1 MSQQIQITGGAKVRN
16 LQDVIIG
23 TSGVLSS
30 VAFDVANGV
39 PRLDVNGKI
48 LVSQLPN
55 SVMEYKGVW
64 NAATNTPTLV
74 NGTGNQG
81 DVYLCNVAGTVDFG
95 AGPIAFF
102 VGDQVIYS
110 GSIWQRAS
118 GATGS
123 VTSVA
128 ITESGDSL
136 NITGSPITTSGT
148 INIGFNGT
156 NLQYVNGAGN
166 LTTFPILTGYVP
178 YTGATTDVDLGTF
191 NLTAD
196 VITGATGSF
205 ASSGGSDTFA
215 INHSSGSGI
224 ALNITKG
231 GNGEGLYI
239 NKTSGSGN
247 AATIIGT
254 LNATTLVKSGGTS
267 SQFLKADGTVDSTAY
282 GTGSVTSVAALTIG
296 TSGTDLSSTVATSTT
311 TPVITLNV
319 PTASATN
326 RGALSSADW
335 STFNS
340 KQGTVFATAPISIV
354 SNNISIT
361 QASASV
367 DGYLSSTDFNTFN
380 NKISGLGTAGYITR
394 YTGSGGTIGNSGLYD
409 DGTTVSLI
417 SRALSGSSASF
428 SSSVTATSFVK
439 TGGTSA
445 QFLKADGSVD
455 SSTYLTTSA
464 AASTYLPLTGGTLSG
479 TLQFTQP
486 VGLLFANAQYIK
498 DNGSGGLF
506 IHSAAAINITS
517 TSLTNNSNT
526 ILDSS
531 NYNSYAL
538 PLTGGTLTGALNIN
552 VSSGTAMNVA
562 GNAIFRGDT
571 GVGTPRQ
578 LIITSGGSTPVY
590 LEAKGYG
597 ANYQTDFGI
606 RTYNNVGT
614 AFEVFY
620 ADSSGRVGI
629 NQVNPSYQLD
639 VNGTGRFS
647 DNVLINNSAS
657 LSKLSIKG
665 SGSTTGLDL
674 YVFGANATLSNQDNG
689 SLSFE
694 TNGTTRLTI
703 ASTGNVGIG
712 TASPAQLLHVQ
723 KDQTAY
729 TWGKIDNQQNSSSAY
744 AGLMVSTY
752 GNSWGIVMGSSLANS
767 NSLNFVIDAG
777 GSNASKMTITSG
789 GNVGIGT
796 VIPQANLQV
805 TSSSFPVLKVADG
818 IGGGALA
825 LGDSTITSNYV
836 GIWRGTANSISGGGF
851 LNIQGNGIAFMSS
864 DNVFGSGSERMRIT
878 SDGNLL
884 LGTTDNGSGAKLVF
898 FSTTAAQQIKAAGTA
913 PAITFSNTITSPT
926 IGGVLGA
933 ATGAN
938 QFVTGT
944 ASGDMVL
951 ANQFNTGALIF
962 GTSNTER
969 ARITSGGDVLIGATS
984 IFNDGKVCISADA
997 TRVTIASKVSASTG
1011 AEHIRF
1017 INPNGVVGYISTSGT
1032 VTTYSITSDYR
1043 LKQDLKDYK
1052 GLELIS
1058 AIKTY
1063 DYEWKADNSR
1073 MYGVMAHEL
1082 AEILPYAVN
1091 GTKDEVDKDGN
1102 DKMQGVDYSK
1112 LVPILV
1118 KAIQEQQKQI
1128 EELKLKIK

>member
-1 MSQQIQITGGAKVRN
+1 MSNQLQLTGGAKVRD

-64 NAATNTPTLV
+64 NAATNTPTLA

-95 AGPIAFF
+95 AGPIVFF

-118 GATGS
+118 GATGT

-166 LTTFPILTGYVP
+166 LTTFPDLSVYVTLAGTQTITGSKTFSATLYGTDSEFSGSVLSPIFSVINGTKVVNLQSLATLNRDIYLPDASGTIALTSDIPILTGYVP
-178 YTGATTDVDLGTF
+178 YTGATANVDLGTF

-282 GTGSVTSVAALTIG
+282 QSALTLTTTGTSGAATLVGATLNIPQYQAAGTYVTSV
-296 TSGTDLSSTVATSTT
+296 
-311 TPVITLNV
+311 
-319 PTASATN
+319 TASAP
-326 RGALSSADW
+326 LSSSG
-335 STFNS
+335 STN
-340 KQGTVFATAPISIV
+340 P
-354 SNNISIT
+354 NITIT
-361 QASASV
+361 QVSSTV
-367 DGYLSSTDFNTFN
+367 DGYLSFSDYNVFSG
-380 NKISGLGTAGYITR
+380 KISGSGTAGYITR
-394 YTGSGGTIGNSGLYD
+394 YTGSGSTIGNSGLYD

-428 SSSVTATSFVK
+428 S
-439 TGGTSA
+439 
-445 QFLKADGSVD
+445 
-455 SSTYLTTSA
+455 
-464 AASTYLPLTGGTLSG
+464 
-479 TLQFTQP
+479 
-486 VGLLFANAQYIK
+486 
-498 DNGSGGLF
+498 
-506 IHSAAAINITS
+506 
-517 TSLTNNSNT
+517 
-526 ILDSS
+526 
-531 NYNSYAL
+531 
-538 PLTGGTLTGALNIN
+538 

-578 LIITSGGSTPVY
+578 LIITSGGSTPLY

-629 NQVNPSYQLD
+629 NQVSPSYQLD

-647 DNVLINNSAS
+647 GALTGTSASFSSSVTAKADLNSYVFKMSANTDTIAAGNYTEFLMAMRNTGDYTGSIRLISKNASGSYLAPRIGFYLVPEDNNSYAS
-657 LSKLSIKG
+657 MIERLSILG
-665 SGSTTGLDL
+665 
-674 YVFGANATLSNQDNG
+674 N
-689 SLSFE
+689 
-694 TNGTTRLTI
+694 
-703 ASTGNVGIG
+703 GNVGIG
-712 TASPAQLLHVQ
+712 TTSPSAKLHISGTAANTVCFLSDTTGYALYQIGNTGGGLYYGIDSSTASGFANG
-723 KDQTAY
+723 AY
-729 TWGKIDNQQNSSSAY
+729 SRHIYSTGAY
-744 AGLMVSTY
+744 PLIIST
-752 GNSWGIVMGSSLANS
+752 NDTERMR
-767 NSLNFVIDAG
+767 
-777 GSNASKMTITSG
+777 ITSG

-796 VIPQANLQV
+796 SSPQSQFVVGGVGNAATLEINLNNSGYSRIFSYNRGAPASANL
-805 TSSSFPVLKVADG
+805 VLQDP
-818 IGGGALA
+818 GG
-825 LGDSTITSNYV
+825 
-836 GIWRGTANSISGGGF
+836 
-851 LNIQGNGIAFMSS
+851 
-864 DNVFGSGSERMRIT
+864 NVLI
-878 SDGNLL
+878 
-884 LGTTDNGSGAKLVF
+884 GTTTDEGYKLYVNGGSSNGMAF
-898 FSTTAAQQIKAAGTA
+898 YSTSPGNQFKIAGSAAAM
-913 PAITFSNTITSPT
+913 TFSNTIASPSMGGSLGVATSAGDFLSGTAAGDT
-926 IGGVLGA
+926 IFINQFSGKRLYAVSYSGGVYL
-933 ATGAN
+933 
-938 QFVTGT
+938 
-944 ASGDMVL
+944 S
-951 ANQFNTGALIF
+951 
-962 GTSNTER
+962 S
-969 ARITSGGDVLIGATS
+969 GATS
-984 IFNDGKVCISADA
+984 WTAN
-997 TRVTIASKVSASTG
+997 
-1011 AEHIRF
+1011 
-1017 INPNGVVGYISTSGT
+1017 
-1032 VTTYSITSDYR
+1032 SDIR
-1043 LKQDLKDYK
+1043 LKNINSHIENAVEKLSTLQTINFSYKDDK
-1052 GLELIS
+1052 ANKQNLGLIAQEVEKIFPELIDKNGDGMLGVRYTELVPVL
-1058 AIKTY
+1058 IK
-1063 DYEWKADNSR
+1063 A
-1073 MYGVMAHEL
+1073 VQEL
-1082 AEILPYAVN
+1082 KAEIE
-1091 GTKDEVDKDGN
+1091 T
-1102 DKMQGVDYSK
+1102 
-1112 LVPILV
+1112 
-1118 KAIQEQQKQI
+1118 
-1128 EELKLKIK
+1128 LKNK